1 MILLRERILRVIVGS
16 MMSLSSVA
24 AWAQSQEDPGAD
36 VVDVAADTRA
46 APEGDDARELE
57 TVIVTAQKL
66 TQAIQDVPLSISVIP
81 AGDLVRSGVFDSGSL
96 EERVPNVEIDVDAQA
111 PVIGIRGFSTDTD
124 NVGFEPAVGLVFDD
138 VPLGRPEFISDGLF
152 DLDHVEVLRGP
163 QGTLFGKNTIAGVIA
178 FKTVEPTMDGRG
190 HLLATVDERGST
202 RAEAAQS
209 LSLGKSAALRIAGVT
224 WNHDGDLENT
234 TRDRKINDFEQ
245 NAGRAKLS
253 LWSNDALTVQLS
265 TQISS
270 TKGAYGPLQLYDASD
285 SVLAFTRRYDP
296 DVEDDPLDSR
306 TSQDLQ
312 GRFDRDTDISR
323 ILVNYAL
330 DDHFG
335 LHDLVTTFVAAHA
348 GVDLKAMIDADVSP
362 AALAVTDFG
371 LDDRQNSLEWRL
383 AGGSD
388 TLFGLGEQTL
398 FVVGVY
404 AFQAKLTSHLDA
416 LGGDDLIA
424 FGASPAGIEALGG
437 PNAEG
442 LLPLFALL
450 PPFPGLPL
458 DDSVLR
464 DYRQKTHS
472 EAVFGQIEWQLDDA
486 WSAIVGARLTQE
498 NKRAR
503 QRVSSTG
510 LGIVKLVLGS
520 ENFDA
525 RRHRSETDFS
535 PKLGAIYR
543 WSDDLNLFVTATR
556 GFKSG
561 GYNAIADTKD
571 DLEFEPE
578 RATNLEAGLKA
589 TWWGGSLRTN
599 LSVYQTAV
607 SDLQVIDLLGPS
619 LKVGNAA
626 EARLRGVE
634 AEVSWL
640 PSARWLRIDAALG
653 FSDAEYRR
661 YRDAVPT
668 EQQSDDGQ
676 DSQDLSGRTLPNAPE
691 WSALLSPTV
700 ILPWSFGYGLGL
712 ECSVDAAY
720 RGDQYSATDL
730 DPHSHQKG
738 YWLFGASMA
747 LGQKKH
753 GWTLVMSG
761 TNLADEKA
769 LDLVIDDSVYD
780 NTYTGEQ
787 IPRRRVQVSLV
798 VDW

>member
-1 MILLRERILRVIVGS
+1 MLRKRIFRVIAGS
-16 MMSLSSVA
+16 IAILGSATTSAQVRESFGTMDADPPVMAVA
-24 AWAQSQEDPGAD
+24 TPQE
-36 VVDVAADTRA
+36 
-46 APEGDDARELE
+46 DDARELE
-57 TVIVTAQKL
+57 TVIVTAQKR
-66 TQAIQDVPLSISVIP
+66 TQALQDVPLSISVIP
-81 AGDLVRSGVFDSGSL
+81 AGDLVRSGVFDASSL

-124 NVGFEPAVGLVFDD
+124 NVGFEPAVGLVVDD
-138 VPLGRPEFISDGLF
+138 VPLGRPEFIADGLF
-152 DLDHVEVLRGP
+152 DLDHVEILRGP

-178 FKTVEPTMDGRG
+178 FKNVEPTTDGRG
-190 HLLATVDERGST
+190 HLLAAIDERGSK
-202 RAEAAQS
+202 RAEVGQS
-209 LSLGKSAALRIAGVT
+209 LALGKSAALRIAGVT
-224 WNHDGDLENT
+224 WNRDGDLENT
-234 TRDRKINDFEQ
+234 TRDRKIDDFEQ
-245 NAGRAKLS
+245 NAGRMKLS
-253 LWSNDALTVQLS
+253 LWTDDALTVQLS
-265 TQISS
+265 TQLSV
-270 TKGAYGPLQLYDASD
+270 TRGAYGPLQLYDASD
-285 SVLAFTRRYDP
+285 SALAFSRHYDP
-296 DVEDDPLDSR
+296 DVEDDPRDSR
-306 TSQDLQ
+306 TSQDLA
-312 GRFDRDTDISR
+312 GRFNRDTDISR
-323 ILVNYAL
+323 ILVNYDL
-330 DDHFG
+330 DDRFG
-335 LHDLVTTFVAAHA
+335 LRDLVTTFVVAHA
-348 GVDLKAMIDADVSP
+348 GVDLGALIDADVSP

-383 AGGSD
+383 AGGSKS
-388 TLFGLGEQTL
+388 LFGIGEQTL
-398 FVVGVY
+398 FVIGIY

-424 FGASPAGIEALGG
+424 FGTSPAGFEALGG
-437 PNAEG
+437 PNAEA

-450 PPFPGLPL
+450 PTIPGVRL
-458 DDSVLR
+458 DDSVQR
-464 DYRQKTHS
+464 DFGQKTRS
-472 EAVFGQIEWQLDDA
+472 EAVFGQLEWQLDES
-486 WSAIVGARLTQE
+486 WSAIAGARLTQE

-510 LGIVKLVLGS
+510 VGIVKLVLGS
-520 ENFDA
+520 ENFDT
-525 RRHRSETDFS
+525 RRHRSEVDFS
-535 PKLGAIYR
+535 PKLGFIYR
-543 WSDDLNLFVTATR
+543 WSEDLNLFATATR

-561 GYNAIADTKD
+561 GYNAIANTED

-578 RATNLEAGLKA
+578 RATNIEAGLKA
-589 TWWGGSLRTN
+589 TWLDGSLRTQ
-599 LSVYQTAV
+599 LSVYQTDV

-619 LKVGNAA
+619 LRVGNAA

-634 AEVSWL
+634 AELAWL

-653 FSDAEYRR
+653 FSNAEYRR

-668 EQQSDDGQ
+668 EQQSDDDQ

-700 ILPWSFGYGLGL
+700 ILPWSFGHGLGV

-769 LDLVIDDSVYD
+769 LDLVIDDSIYD
-780 NTYTGEQ
+780 DTYTGEQ
-787 IPRRRVQVSLV
+787 IPRRSVRVSLV
-798 VDW
+798 LDW